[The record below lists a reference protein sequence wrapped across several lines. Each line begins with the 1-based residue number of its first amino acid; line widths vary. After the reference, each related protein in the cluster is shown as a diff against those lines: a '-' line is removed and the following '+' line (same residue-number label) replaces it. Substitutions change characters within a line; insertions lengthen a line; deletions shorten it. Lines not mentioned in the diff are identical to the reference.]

1 MKKLTLASAALL
13 VCGFAYAQTQM
24 PHVDQRQAQQQ
35 ARIQQG
41 VASGELTHKEAAHLE
56 KQQAHIAKAETRAES
71 DGKVTRQE
79 RHRPQSFC
87 RFSATIG
94 TFMWPRASARAPPVP
109 DPPHL
114 SRP

>member
-41 VASGELTHKEAAHLE
+41 VASGELTHKEAARLE

-79 RHRPQSFC
+79 RRRLHNKQDHAS
-87 RFSATIG
+87 
-94 TFMWPRASARAPPVP
+94 RAIYRQKH
-109 DPPHL
+109 DKQDRH
-114 SRP
+114 